1 MNHARYKCCRS
12 RRSKEKTSVQ
22 NVPVNALVC
31 IFGVLCC
38 VLCERCMFGTSQG
51 VPHMAVSTQQIDI
64 FQLEKRLTASE
75 YRVEKLQLFEK
86 NCKKQIHLMEQR
98 LVRAEAQILK
108 NTDFSDALER
118 AVDRVVTSVSLESQK
133 DKPAEEAYLPVGTR
147 RKKIVLQS
155 EATRDLEDSPVIK
168 NEICLFEVSG
178 VEIALENTEVLEAN
192 GEKWT
197 TVASK
202 RKKTPRGC
210 AVQVTTSEDAS
221 SRGP

>member
-1 MNHARYKCCRS
+1 M
-12 RRSKEKTSVQ
+12 
-22 NVPVNALVC
+22 
-31 IFGVLCC
+31 G
-38 VLCERCMFGTSQG
+38 
-51 VPHMAVSTQQIDI
+51 VSTQQIETSLKELI
-64 FQLEKRLTASE
+64 FQVEKRLTASE
-75 YRVEKLQLFEK
+75 YRVEKLRIFEK
-86 NCKKQIHLMEQR
+86 NYKEQIHLMDQR

-108 NTDFSDALER
+108 DVSNALER
-118 AVDRVVTSVSLESQK
+118 AVDRVVSSVSLESQK
-133 DKPAEEAYLPVGTR
+133 DKPAEVAYLPVGTR
-147 RKKIVLQS
+147 RKKIVPQS

-168 NEICLFEVSG
+168 NESCLVEVSG

-210 AVQVTTSEDAS
+210 SVQVTTCKDAS

>member
-1 MNHARYKCCRS
+1 M
-12 RRSKEKTSVQ
+12 
-22 NVPVNALVC
+22 
-31 IFGVLCC
+31 
-38 VLCERCMFGTSQG
+38 
-51 VPHMAVSTQQIDI
+51 D
-64 FQLEKRLTASE
+64 
-75 YRVEKLQLFEK
+75 
-86 NCKKQIHLMEQR
+86 QR

-108 NTDFSDALER
+108 NTDVLDALER
-118 AVDRVVTSVSLESQK
+118 VVDQVVTSVTLESQK
-133 DKPAEEAYLPVGTR
+133 DKPGEVVYLPVGTR

-168 NEICLFEVSG
+168 NESCLVEVSG

-210 AVQVTTSEDAS
+210 SVQVTTCKDAS